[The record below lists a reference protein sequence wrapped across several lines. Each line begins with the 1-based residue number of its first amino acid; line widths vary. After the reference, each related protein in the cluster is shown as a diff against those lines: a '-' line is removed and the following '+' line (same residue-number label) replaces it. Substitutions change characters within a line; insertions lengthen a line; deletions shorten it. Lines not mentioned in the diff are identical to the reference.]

1 MNRLAGD
8 TQSPLAIDLASAIIV
23 ASPNLT
29 GAAAKAVVVLTEEI
43 EKRTRIELT
52 RAHDWPGH
60 ASPVI
65 AIGLRSAL
73 DEFGGSYVS
82 QLADDGDDAPE
93 GYRIQ
98 VRTDGQG
105 PAILIVGN
113 DARGLLYGV
122 GHLLRTLRME
132 RGSIRL
138 DTHLDL
144 TTAPHYPLRG
154 HQLGYR
160 DKTNSYCSWDLP
172 QWDEYI
178 RDMVIFGA
186 NAIELIPPRSDDNA
200 DSVHFPLPPLRMM
213 KGMSQLA
220 DDYDVDVWIWFP
232 AMDEDYT
239 DPATVEFALNEW
251 NEVFEL
257 LPRIDNI
264 FVPGGDPGRTQPG
277 VLLAMLEKQA
287 EQLRRTHPDAKMWL
301 SPQGFTPEWMD
312 ELVGILVD
320 QEPTWLD
327 GVVHGPWVHT
337 TMADFRQLIP
347 NRYPIRN
354 YPDITHSLNCQF
366 PVPDWDV
373 AYGVTEGRETIN
385 PRPRDQAT
393 IFHYSQPHTIGFLTY
408 SEGCNDDVNKC
419 IWSCLG
425 WDPDRDVVE
434 ILREYSRYYIGDR
447 YTESFAQGL
456 LALERNWRGSL
467 VANSGVQTTLQ
478 QFQAMEEAAATYDL
492 RNWRV

>member
-264 FVPGGDPGRTQPG
+264 FVPGGDPGQTQPG

-287 EQLRRTHPDAKMWL
+287 EQLRRTHPDAKKKIDPAGRLYVLESAWFRL
-301 SPQGFTPEWMD
+301 RQAAHLF
-312 ELVGILVD
+312 
-320 QEPTWLD
+320 
-327 GVVHGPWVHT
+327 GPPW
-337 TMADFRQLIP
+337 
-347 NRYPIRN
+347 
-354 YPDITHSLNCQF
+354 
-366 PVPDWDV
+366 
-373 AYGVTEGRETIN
+373 
-385 PRPRDQAT
+385 
-393 IFHYSQPHTIGFLTY
+393 
-408 SEGCNDDVNKC
+408 
-419 IWSCLG
+419 
-425 WDPDRDVVE
+425 
-434 ILREYSRYYIGDR
+434 
-447 YTESFAQGL
+447 
-456 LALERNWRGSL
+456 
-467 VANSGVQTTLQ
+467 
-478 QFQAMEEAAATYDL
+478 
-492 RNWRV
+492 